1 MTFTGQSGESADTL
15 FNGANDTLSSSIQSG
30 DFLLSLQ
37 SANNTIFST
46 ATVDTGELGS
56 YSVSTHSPTASPFN
70 ESGGSSTCNIH
81 ATMRH
86 VDQRQS
92 GSTVCPSGL
101 TTCSSDLSGV
111 SIRVVSD
118 DGNFD
123 KEDLEAAYNDVFAVS
138 SSEVT
143 NGSGVVTKCINHAV
157 SANGYIAIDK
167 YTSGSETVYLAQTYS
182 DVSATIV
189 LRVREI
195 PFP

>member
-111 SIRVVSD
+111 
-118 DGNFD
+118 
-123 KEDLEAAYNDVFAVS
+123 LFALFPMMETS
-138 SSEVT
+138 
-143 NGSGVVTKCINHAV
+143 TKKTWKQRTMTLLRFRQV
-157 SANGYIAIDK
+157 RLRMDP
-167 YTSGSETVYLAQTYS
+167 
-182 DVSATIV
+182 V
-189 LRVREI
+189 L
-195 PFP
+195 